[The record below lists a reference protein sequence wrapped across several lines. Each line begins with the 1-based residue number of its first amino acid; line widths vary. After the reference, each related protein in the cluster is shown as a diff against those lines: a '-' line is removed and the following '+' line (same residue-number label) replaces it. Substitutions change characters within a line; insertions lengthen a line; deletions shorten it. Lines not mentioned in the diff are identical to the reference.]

1 MSDTTLGL
9 SPAGGGAVDTLIRDV
24 TTKSFQ
30 QDVIDESVRQPVLVD
45 FWAPWCGP
53 CKQLTPA
60 LEKVVRESKGKV
72 KLAKMNTDD
81 HPAIPGQLGIQSIP
95 TVVAFVQGRPVDAF
109 VGAKPEGQIKA
120 FIDKL
125 TKGMAPPADPLEEML
140 VLADEHLAAGEPQ
153 QAAELYAD
161 TLQQNPEELRA
172 IAGLARA
179 SIAAGDLET
188 AKQVLSMV
196 PAGKEKDAGL
206 AQARAELELAEQTAG
221 LGDPIALQ
229 RRLDADPADHDARFD
244 LALIAN
250 ARGDRQAAADQL
262 LEIFRRERNWNEDK
276 ARKQLVQ
283 FFEVWG
289 PKDPATLAGRRRL
302 SSLLFS

>member
-1 MSDTTLGL
+1 MSDTLGL

-30 QDVIDESVRQPVLVD
+30 QDVIDESQRQPVLVD

-60 LEKVVRESKGKV
+60 LEKAVREARGKV

-109 VGAKPEGQIKA
+109 VGAKPESQIKA

-125 TKGMAPPADPLEEML
+125 AKGMSAAPGDPTAEML
-140 VLADEHLAAGEPQ
+140 ALADEHLAAGEPQ

-161 TLQQNPEELRA
+161 TLQHNPEELRA

-179 SIAAGDLET
+179 SIAAAYQGG
-188 AKQVLSMV
+188 A
-196 PAGKEKDAGL
+196 
-206 AQARAELELAEQTAG
+206 
-221 LGDPIALQ
+221 
-229 RRLDADPADHDARFD
+229 
-244 LALIAN
+244 
-250 ARGDRQAAADQL
+250 
-262 LEIFRRERNWNEDK
+262 
-276 ARKQLVQ
+276 
-283 FFEVWG
+283 
-289 PKDPATLAGRRRL
+289 
-302 SSLLFS
+302 